1 METKRVLVVDD
12 ELGVRMTL
20 SGNLELEGYEVLEAD
35 SAEEALAILS
45 RESVDLV
52 LSDIRMPGMG
62 GIALLRQ
69 VKAVHPDL
77 PVVLMTAFTAE
88 SNIEEAI
95 GYGVYTVLAKPFNL
109 ERAADLIARAMA
121 RPAVLVVETAG
132 GDADLLEREF
142 SRAGLRVA
150 RTSSPAE
157 ALAFVQSGQ
166 CDLCVAQLGGDSR
179 EVLSLI
185 ETLRAQH
192 PEVAILAIAGAGS
205 PSLLSRLAL
214 LGARCV
220 AQPRPGKVLR
230 AVSELR
236 AAGAHA

>member
-1 METKRVLVVDD
+1 MEPKRVLVVDD

-35 SAEEALAILS
+35 SAEEALAVLA

-62 GIALLRQ
+62 GVALLRQ
-69 VKAVHPDL
+69 VKAVHPQL

-88 SNIEEAI
+88 ANIEEAI
-95 GYGVYTVLAKPFNL
+95 GCGVYTVLAKPFNL
-109 ERAADLIARAMA
+109 ERAAELIARAMA
-121 RPAVLVVETAG
+121 RPAVLIVDPAG
-132 GDADLLEREF
+132 GDTALLEREL
-142 SRAGLRVA
+142 SRAGLRLE

-157 ALAFVQSGQ
+157 ALALVRNGQS
-166 CDLCVAQLGGDSR
+166 DLCVAQLGGDSR

-185 ETLRAQH
+185 ETLRAER
-192 PEVAILAIAGAGS
+192 PDVAILAIAGAGS
-205 PSLLSRLAL
+205 PALLSRLAV